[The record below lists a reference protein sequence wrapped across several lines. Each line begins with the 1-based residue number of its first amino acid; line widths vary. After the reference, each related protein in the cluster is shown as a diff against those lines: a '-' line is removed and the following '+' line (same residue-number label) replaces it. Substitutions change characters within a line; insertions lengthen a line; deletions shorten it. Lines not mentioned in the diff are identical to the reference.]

1 MVSYLDRGGAAYL
14 VKKMLDRIYPVGSIY
29 LSTVSTSPA
38 AIYGGQWERYASGRA
53 IFGAS
58 DDDPDYAPGR
68 AGGSKTQS
76 IDLSKENIGAQIFMR
91 SDGYLWFQNKT
102 IKNHPYN
109 YGSHANNQGLNWNDR
124 LWGSND
130 RSAIDGDLRVPM
142 SPPSIAV
149 YAWRRVS

>member
-1 MVSYLDRGGAAYL
+1 
-14 VKKMLDRIYPVGSIY
+14 
-29 LSTVSTSPA
+29 
-38 AIYGGQWERYASGRA
+38 
-53 IFGAS
+53 
-58 DDDPDYAPGR
+58 
-68 AGGSKTQS
+68 
-76 IDLSKENIGAQIFMR
+76 MR
-91 SDGYLWFQNKT
+91 SDGYLWFQDKT